1 VLPQGQRPDP
11 ATPRVNNG
19 ISGDGRKSTPELGK
33 KLFEMKSDYAVK
45 QIRQLLR
52 APASGQYAPGGTR
65 DFWSSTNVLLLG
77 PEGHAMT
84 KEVTLRQAGGSV
96 SATLPKDMAD
106 RLHLEAGD
114 RVLAVETDRGILL
127 TPYDPEAERALQ
139 VATRAAKKYRNA
151 LRELA
156 K

>member
-1 VLPQGQRPDP
+1 
-11 ATPRVNNG
+11 
-19 ISGDGRKSTPELGK
+19 
-33 KLFEMKSDYAVK
+33 M
-45 QIRQLLR
+45 
-52 APASGQYAPGGTR
+52 
-65 DFWSSTNVLLLG
+65 LLLTREY
-77 PEGHAMT
+77 PVT

-106 RLHLEAGD
+106 RLHLEPGD

-127 TPYDPEAERALQ
+127 TPYDPDVERALGI
-139 VATRAAKKYRNA
+139 AARTAKKYRNA